1 MPNIFAI
8 KDTILEKIKRVKD
21 FLSKILNIFSEDG
34 NFIGEDALTKK
45 FSIFTEKEVVRHP
58 SLY

>member
-1 MPNIFAI
+1 MRNIFAI

-21 FLSKILNIFSEDG
+21 FLSKILNIFSEDD

-45 FSIFTEKEVVRHP
+45 FSIFTKNK
-58 SLY
+58 SC